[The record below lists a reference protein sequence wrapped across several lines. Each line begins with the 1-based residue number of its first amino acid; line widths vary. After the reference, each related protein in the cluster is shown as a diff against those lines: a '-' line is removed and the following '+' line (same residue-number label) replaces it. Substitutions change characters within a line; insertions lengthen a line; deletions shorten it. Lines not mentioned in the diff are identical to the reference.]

1 MLIRMSSNVVKYNC
15 RIPHVT
21 SELLQDTPSYQ
32 LSMDFDK
39 ETLRS
44 MDVPNRCSV
53 IVFGDLLIQDIPSN
67 LISNITKLYY
77 IILISTSVA
86 VSIVKKISKVLE
98 QVPKF
103 ALIISNKSA
112 NKSAAFPSSLHSE
125 TIPWILTSAGSHVVT
140 AGRCGNA
147 CNVVSRVVT
156 CHRSRVPSLSLQRW
170 RGEGESP

>member
-1 MLIRMSSNVVKYNC
+1 M
-15 RIPHVT
+15 IPYIT
-21 SELLQDTPSYQ
+21 SELLKETPSYQ
-32 LSMDFDK
+32 LSMNFDK

-44 MDVPNRCSV
+44 LDVPNRCSV
-53 IVFGDLLIQDIPSN
+53 IVFGDLMYQDIPSN

-103 ALIISNKSA
+103 ALIISNKSS
-112 NKSAAFPSSLHSE
+112 NNSAAFPSSLHFE

-140 AGRCGNA
+140 AGRCGN
-147 CNVVSRVVT
+147 VVSRVT
-156 CHRSRVPSLSLQRW
+156 CHVSRVRSLSLQRW

>member
-1 MLIRMSSNVVKYNC
+1 MLIRMSSNVAKYNC

-67 LISNITKLYY
+67 LISNISKIY
-77 IILISTSVA
+77 I
-86 VSIVKKISKVLE
+86 
-98 QVPKF
+98 
-103 ALIISNKSA
+103 
-112 NKSAAFPSSLHSE
+112 
-125 TIPWILTSAGSHVVT
+125 
-140 AGRCGNA
+140 
-147 CNVVSRVVT
+147 
-156 CHRSRVPSLSLQRW
+156 
-170 RGEGESP
+170 